1 MFREKHA
8 DVPKKTLGDFGRKYT
23 IYFNEE
29 NTVKKELHSPPWYGN
44 DNIHISAGKKTIK
57 DLVSAFLHTHLSYAI
72 LTVYQYVADNEDY
85 TGHIRYNDLPDVV

>member
-29 NTVKKELHSPPWYGN
+29 NTVKKELHSLYWYGN
-44 DNIHISAGKKTIK
+44 DNIHISAGK
-57 DLVSAFLHTHLSYAI
+57 
-72 LTVYQYVADNEDY
+72 
-85 TGHIRYNDLPDVV
+85 